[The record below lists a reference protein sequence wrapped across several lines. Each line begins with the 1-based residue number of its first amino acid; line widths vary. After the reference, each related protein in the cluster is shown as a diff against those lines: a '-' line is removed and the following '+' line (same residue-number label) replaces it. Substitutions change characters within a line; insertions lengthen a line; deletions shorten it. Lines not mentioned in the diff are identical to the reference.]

1 MSKAAAFLADPPLVH
16 DRPSFET
23 ILKHGHQ
30 DLVQAVAF
38 NGHGDRCATGSVD
51 GKIRVFNRHK
61 DGTWRLCDT
70 WSAHASEILELQ
82 WLPTTVYPNLLA
94 SLGIEGRFKLWT
106 EDPSAAPGRR
116 FSESTRNAPLV
127 SLPSRSPYLGALG
140 GGPGPSSASS
150 TDGVIHPTGTSAAGS
165 APAASGNT
173 LSLTPAYET
182 RNARSPYRSFSL
194 KHMEDTRTTYLALLS
209 ADGGLAVYENEHI
222 ENLAAFT
229 LLDELSTVAP
239 VSGPPSASAA
249 ASAAAAAA
257 VAGSAGLGAAAAGAA
272 SAASA
277 SMASTDLPHHHLS
290 PQPQPTQP
298 HQLPDGRRP
307 RLATRGEET
316 SFRVRF
322 DPNPEV
328 CYTALRAGVPS
339 DALGLVV
346 AVMDRVR
353 VYRTR
358 DAVRSV
364 LGVSAVVKTFYL
376 AAEIGASPG
385 SPLAHRGL
393 VRDVAWAPGNIR
405 GYDIIAT
412 ACQDGL
418 VRVFRLDAL
427 PPAEDESAHHEN
439 GDDWGA
445 DSPAAEHGGGGGHGA
460 NPWAASRVKK
470 LGRTRR
476 LATDQDAAGGRPSS
490 SGIRAGLSQ
499 TRGEPAA
506 ATPSHQ
512 AAASLHAPSP
522 VQHVATEISRLDH
535 HRTPVW
541 RVGFD
546 DDGQILASVGDEGR
560 LMCYRQKPDGT
571 WAKSTEM
578 AMVRMKM
585 AVP

>member
-1 MSKAAAFLADPPLVH
+1 MSKAAAFLADPPPVD

-127 SLPSRSPYLGALG
+127 SLPSRSPYLSGLS
-140 GGPGPSSASS
+140 GPGQSSASS
-150 TDGVIHPTGTSAAGS
+150 TEGMIHPTGSTGGS
-165 APAASGNT
+165 APLASGNT

-194 KHMEDTRTTYLALLS
+194 KHMDDTRTTYLALLS

-222 ENLAAFT
+222 ENLATFT

-239 VSGPPSASAA
+239 VAGPPSLYTATPSTASGT
-249 ASAAAAAA
+249 AS
-257 VAGSAGLGAAAAGAA
+257 GATTTPT
-272 SAASA
+272 
-277 SMASTDLPHHHLS
+277 ASTTTTLSTTSTSPHHTLH
-290 PQPQPTQP
+290 PQPPTSQP

-307 RLATRGEET
+307 RVATRGEET

-364 LGVSAVVKTFYL
+364 LGVPAVVKTFYL
-376 AAEIGASPG
+376 AAEIGAPPG
-385 SPLAHRGL
+385 SPLAHYGL

-405 GYDIIAT
+405 GYDVIAT

-418 VRVFRLDAL
+418 VRVFKLDAL
-427 PPAEDESAHHEN
+427 PPVEEGCVHEN
-439 GDDWGA
+439 GDEGDA
-445 DSPAAEHGGGGGHGA
+445 DNAAAQHGGRSA

-470 LGRTRR
+470 HGRTRR
-476 LATDQDAAGGRPSS
+476 LNTDKDSTGGRPSS
-490 SGIRAGLSQ
+490 SGIRAGLDQS
-499 TRGEPAA
+499 RGEAGT
-506 ATPSHQ
+506 ATPSNNQ
-512 AAASLHAPSP
+512 ATASLHAPTP
-522 VQHVATEISRLDH
+522 VRHVATEISRLDYH
-535 HRTPVW
+535 HTPVW